1 MKYVIVYIKKLGGG
15 AGILFSLEVRIFH
28 SLFELD
34 EI

>member
-15 AGILFSLEVRIFH
+15 AQEVRIFH